1 MERITTRL
9 PAGLVEAID
18 EVQTNGPR
26 IASDDPVEVRQ

>member
-18 EVQTNGPR
+18 EVQTNGRWIGSEEPT
-26 IASDDPVEVRQ
+26 EVRQ